1 MGLWH
6 CSKQSK
12 RSEGRTGYFGLIIG
26 RGDKIE
32 IPPTN
37 EVGVDTWVSLK
48 NNLGETQNLLIEEG
62 LDRPTDGV
70 FSPDH
75 AFVSPALGLKVGES
89 FTRNRHIGSPET
101 WTVVEIKHKYLHTL
115 HDIMESFNVRF
126 PEELGL
132 HRLTIRDFG
141 LLTSLEQVKTYSER
155 SQELIKLYTE
165 KKVPLAFI
173 AAMTDTEVIKFAL
186 AVTQVGGEIVAC
198 YGNAAERLSSETLNS
213 RR

>member
-1 MGLWH
+1 M
-6 CSKQSK
+6 
-12 RSEGRTGYFGLIIG
+12 
-26 RGDKIE
+26 
-32 IPPTN
+32 
-37 EVGVDTWVSLK
+37 
-48 NNLGETQNLLIEEG
+48 
-62 LDRPTDGV
+62 
-70 FSPDH
+70 
-75 AFVSPALGLKVGES
+75 
-89 FTRNRHIGSPET
+89 
-101 WTVVEIKHKYLHTL
+101 EIKHKYLHTL

-141 LLTSLEQVKTYSER
+141 LFTSLEQVKTYSER

-198 YGNAAERLSSETLNS
+198 YGNAAERLSSETLIATMRAKAQFWIAIRRGSRKVSESFQQLKNS
-213 RR
+213 LGISIFLDQRLMKLQSWSKNLISPVRR